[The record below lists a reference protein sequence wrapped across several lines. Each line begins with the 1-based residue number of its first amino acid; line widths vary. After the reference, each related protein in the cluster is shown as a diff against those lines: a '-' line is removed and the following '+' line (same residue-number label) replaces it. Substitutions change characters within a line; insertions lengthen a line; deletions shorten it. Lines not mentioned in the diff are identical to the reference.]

1 MREMRRPPNALS
13 STSPGQAGTNP
24 GAIECAPVLVDV
36 AGASWLTGGAA
47 ARSGRG
53 SVGGDF
59 TQDGSSGNRRS
70 VSGRQITAPP
80 ERVEPDRGGITR
92 KGARP
97 MDTTTLPR
105 RGVPPGP
112 VPTMPLF
119 LGAARSRV
127 KRELAMSGATSR
139 ELDSYIDWAS
149 ARAMMPSDEVL
160 VRIVEH
166 ALVEYLK
173 KDAAWQNERAEFI
186 QGARSEVGGSQA
198 GPAAGA
204 DRPDSSAE
212 SRGLPP
218 LPPPAAV
225 TGKGA

>member
-1 MREMRRPPNALS
+1 
-13 STSPGQAGTNP
+13 
-24 GAIECAPVLVDV
+24 
-36 AGASWLTGGAA
+36 
-47 ARSGRG
+47 
-53 SVGGDF
+53 
-59 TQDGSSGNRRS
+59 
-70 VSGRQITAPP
+70 
-80 ERVEPDRGGITR
+80 
-92 KGARP
+92 
-97 MDTTTLPR
+97 MDTTTPPR
-105 RGVPPGP
+105 RGRPPAP

-127 KRELAMSGATSR
+127 KREIAMSGATSR

-149 ARAMMPSDEVL
+149 ARATMPSDEVL

-186 QGARSEVGGSQA
+186 DRRAVKSVPAKTDPQTAPTGPVLRSEPR
-198 GPAAGA
+198 PAT
-204 DRPDSSAE
+204 
-212 SRGLPP
+212 

>member
-1 MREMRRPPNALS
+1 
-13 STSPGQAGTNP
+13 
-24 GAIECAPVLVDV
+24 
-36 AGASWLTGGAA
+36 
-47 ARSGRG
+47 
-53 SVGGDF
+53 
-59 TQDGSSGNRRS
+59 
-70 VSGRQITAPP
+70 
-80 ERVEPDRGGITR
+80 
-92 KGARP
+92 
-97 MDTTTLPR
+97 MDTTTPPR
-105 RGVPPGP
+105 RGRPPAP

-127 KRELAMSGATSR
+127 KREIAMSGATSR

-186 QGARSEVGGSQA
+186 QGRAVKSVAAKPDPQ
-198 GPAAGA
+198 PAPTAPILGQ
-204 DRPDSSAE
+204 
-212 SRGLPP
+212 SRGLPS